1 MIVALRIKT
10 GGLGC
15 RAYVDGYC
23 GRAALVVSGVAAGAA
38 GAGAEARRLPP
49 ADAHAL
55 ASASSRDN
63 NDRMLVSSL
72 VPELLDEL
80 DYEGL
85 SHEFGLEQT
94 SGRIGAHVHRKRHA
108 RAGHVDAE
116 SLERTG
122 RDGHGL
128 RSTDLEREQFDGILA
143 RREEGHREGLAGSE
157 RQRRYDERDGVLVH
171 RARRE
176 HRIDL
181 EALHRAVRLRRR
193 ARPF

>member
-80 DYEGL
+80 DYE
-85 SHEFGLEQT
+85 
-94 SGRIGAHVHRKRHA
+94 
-108 RAGHVDAE
+108 
-116 SLERTG
+116 
-122 RDGHGL
+122 
-128 RSTDLEREQFDGILA
+128 
-143 RREEGHREGLAGSE
+143 
-157 RQRRYDERDGVLVH
+157 
-171 RARRE
+171 
-176 HRIDL
+176 
-181 EALHRAVRLRRR
+181 ALHRAVRLRRR
-193 ARPF
+193 ARPFHAASGVGQVGLGLLPLLRRHLIDLPHQPVGWLEHERGLLLERAVRQIRPLCVHERIRGWAPNL